1 MLVLNISFH
10 GLKVDN
16 MYTKELVDKVNT
28 FCQKQTEQVTTIEKN
43 FIINKVLEIAND
55 IIKNTNKT
63 SDEIDSVLK
72 SLLIDSNL
80 NTQLSASH
88 EFYRKY
94 LNTVKE
100 DLNTTNSHRF
110 WKDVFTSIFAS
121 FIYSVMVALIIYFG
135 RDEFGNFVNS
145 LFNK

>member
-1 MLVLNISFH
+1 
-10 GLKVDN
+10 

-28 FCQKQTEQVTTIEKN
+28 FCQKQTEQVTTIEKD

>member
-1 MLVLNISFH
+1 
-10 GLKVDN
+10 

>member
-1 MLVLNISFH
+1 
-10 GLKVDN
+10 

-43 FIINKVLEIAND
+43 FIINRVLEIAND
-55 IIKNTNKT
+55 NIKNTNTT

-72 SLLIDSNL
+72 TLLSDSNL

>member
-16 MYTKELVDKVNT
+16 MYTKELVDKINT

-55 IIKNTNKT
+55 SIEKTNKT
-63 SDEIDSVLK
+63 SDEIDNVMK
-72 SLLIDSNL
+72 TLLIDSNL
-80 NTQLSASH
+80 NIQLSASR

-121 FIYSVMVALIIYFG
+121 FIYSVLVALIIFLG
-135 RDEFGNFVNS
+135 RDELGNFVNS

>member
-1 MLVLNISFH
+1 
-10 GLKVDN
+10 

-110 WKDVFTSIFAS
+110 WKDVFTSIFAI